1 MGQPH
6 PPPPRQHGHHLR
18 NGNVPPLRQDIDEAD
33 VHALV
38 EENAEL
44 RKLVIALS
52 KLVIRNAVDRR

>member
-6 PPPPRQHGHHLR
+6 PPPPRQQGDHQR
-18 NGNVPPLRQDIDEAD
+18 NGKIPPLRHDIDEAD